1 MKKWGKILTGLV
13 SLCLAWSVA
22 GTDCRAAQNPV
33 TPEPYTYT
41 VTIHLGNPD
50 NGGSFTGGP
59 AIDGSSSAN
68 TTVNSDTVV
77 IKGLKAGERV
87 NLTAQD
93 FVSVPDGGK
102 YYAKAIRQSGRDS
115 AEGSYAVKGDMDFV
129 VAYGIRGDM
138 VAYTVNYQDAA
149 GNALAQ
155 SSTYYGNVGDKPVVS
170 YRYIEGYEPQAYNLT
185 GTLTENAADNVFT
198 FVYTPI
204 EEGNEGGGEGDG
216 NQPSVAP
223 GQSQGQGAAPQAPA
237 EAPANPAAPAP
248 ATPAP
253 GTPAP
258 AAPAPAGPAAP
269 DDGPAAPA
277 VPDGGPAAPD
287 APDTPVVDIPD
298 DDVPQ
303 DDGPEELV
311 DLDDENVPL
320 ADTIPDDEVPLAQ
333 GKRLG
338 AVAIAAGVV
347 GAAALIGVLIWL
359 WMQKKKKKEEEA

>member
-1 MKKWGKILTGLV
+1 MKKWGKILTGLM

-33 TPEPYTYT
+33 TPVPYTYT

-59 AIDGSSSAN
+59 AIAGSSSAE
-68 TTVNSDTVV
+68 TTVNRDTVV

-185 GTLTENAADNVFT
+185 GTLTANAADNVFT
-198 FVYTPI
+198 FVYTPV
-204 EEGNEGGGEGDG
+204 EEGNEGGGEGGG
-216 NQPSVAP
+216 NQPPAAP
-223 GQSQGQGAAPQAPA
+223 GQGQDAAPQAPA
-237 EAPANPAAPAP
+237 QAPAAPATPAP

-253 GTPAP
+253 ATPAP
-258 AAPAPAGPAAP
+258 ATPAPAGPAAP
-269 DDGPAAPA
+269 AAPDDGP
-277 VPDGGPAAPD
+277 DAPD
-287 APDTPVVDIPD
+287 APDNPVVDIPD
-298 DDVPQ
+298 DEVPQ
-303 DDGPEELV
+303 NEGPEELV

-320 ADTIPDDEVPLAQ
+320 ADTIPDDDVPLAR

-347 GAAALIGVLIWL
+347 GAAALIGVFIWL